1 MRRIAIVLAVFVLGT
16 LAAAQQ
22 EPANSMEGVQL
33 ASLDTLA
40 PDPAAAPPAD
50 AVATLPDAPSASAA
64 QQSSDSTAASGQT
77 APKDHVISKRSFFF
91 PEISTSHEPLTVG
104 KKFRQFALNSTSGA
118 ALLGSAFSAGI
129 NQATNSPSGYGQG
142 AEGYAKRFGSSMA
155 TRASSEFAGT
165 FVIASLA
172 RQDPRYFVKGEGS
185 FGSRL
190 GHALSRV
197 VVAPNDGGGYGFN
210 WGGVFGPLAGQ
221 TLANTW
227 QPVREQTGARTAMR
241 WVGDLAVKAGTNTLR
256 EFWPDIFRTLGL
268 KKH

>member
-1 MRRIAIVLAVFVLGT
+1 MRRIAIVLAVLVLGT

-22 EPANSMEGVQL
+22 EPGTSTGDTQL
-33 ASLDTLA
+33 VSSNAPA
-40 PDPAAAPPAD
+40 PDAAAARPAT
-50 AVATLPDAPSASAA
+50 AAAFPDAPSAAGA
-64 QQSSDSTAASGQT
+64 EQTSDSASQAGEN
-77 APKDHVISKRSFFF
+77 APQERVISKRSFFF

-104 KKFRQFALNSTSGA
+104 QKFKQFALNSSSGS

-142 AEGYAKRFGSSMA
+142 GEGYAKRFGSSMA

-172 RQDPRYFVKGEGS
+172 RQDPRYFVQGQGS

-210 WGGVFGPLAGQ
+210 WGGVFGPLAGE

-227 QPVREQTGARTAMR
+227 QPVHEQTGARTAMR
-241 WVGDLAVKAGTNTLR
+241 WATDLAVRAGTNTLR

-268 KKH
+268 KKK